1 MSEFCA
7 SCGLEI
13 AGGGTACNQVFLEQV
28 ARSSG
33 DFRLGL
39 LQRFMVDVYALQHPD
54 RYCESAK
61 SFAAHLTG
69 LCCAME
75 FNSAQSVHVAI
86 LRWLNGAS
94 PVGELAA
101 RGARPTHHRRNPRCR
116 ARRLRNRART
126 LGGVHVGRVR
136 AAPRHRTPLDRDR
149 AGAGRTALMGARE
162 THS

>member
-94 PVGELAA
+94 PVERPVPPAA
-101 RGARPTHHRRNPRCR
+101 RGQLTIAEI
-116 ARRLRNRART
+116 
-126 LGGVHVGRVR
+126 R
-136 AAPRHRTPLDRDR
+136 AAAPDAFETALRRWAASTWAAYEPLHGTARHWIGTALAR
-149 AGAGRTALMGARE
+149 AGQR
-162 THS
+162 